1 MAPGVFPFHHDR
13 MPALSQA
20 TVSPF
25 YRQAGPI
32 ALAIGIQAE
41 NL

>member
-1 MAPGVFPFHHDR
+1 

-20 TVSPF
+20 TISSF
-25 YRQAGPI
+25 YRQAMPI

>member
-1 MAPGVFPFHHDR
+1 
-13 MPALSQA
+13 MPELSQA
-20 TVSPF
+20 TISTS
-25 YRQAGPI
+25 YRQAGAI